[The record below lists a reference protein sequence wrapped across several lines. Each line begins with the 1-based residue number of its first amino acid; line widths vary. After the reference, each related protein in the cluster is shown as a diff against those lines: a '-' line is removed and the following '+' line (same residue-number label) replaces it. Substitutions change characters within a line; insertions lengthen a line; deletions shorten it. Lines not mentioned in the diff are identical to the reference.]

1 MLYLLPENDTLQHIC
16 LEMRDYKDKTEEEL
30 LEIIRELEEQLASRS
45 LPTDPCPDEEP
56 ERFREKY
63 GKEILEAI
71 PDMLTVFDRNL
82 DYIELLSSPDTNHVE
97 GLSGKDKSHPN
108 LKDIVPESEYRKIR
122 ANMEKVVRTGFPS
135 IGEHSLQ
142 FEGEM
147 HHYENLVCPLGDKY
161 LLCMCRDVTSRENAQ
176 RELAA
181 ARVKAEES
189 DRLKSAFLA
198 NMSHEIRT
206 PLNAIVGFSR
216 LVIDPGHDGD
226 KDDYCNIIEQNSE
239 LLLCLFNDILD
250 LSAMEAGSLGFVKE
264 KVNVYAACLEEYE
277 RHRMKVNKGV
287 KLALDDVDKNLYVIG
302 DRMRIMQVLMN
313 LLSNAAKFTP
323 SGEIHF
329 GYQLRGN
336 VVQFYV
342 KDTGIGIPSS
352 EQKKLFKI
360 HFRGSNAINSKV
372 TGSGI
377 GLLLVWKLV
386 HLHKGKINFTSTEGK
401 GSCIKVTFPKG
412 EKPYRK
418 AIHSPKPGSEKVAY
432 AESGVPKNV
441 TPNIAYDATKQKQQ
455 QNSDLPK
462 ILIVEDNDELREY
475 LRNTLS
481 DDYNIQVCSDGKQ
494 ALEIVKEYMPNMI
507 ISDIMMP
514 EMRGDELCHV
524 LKNDIETSHIPIILL
539 TALNNDR
546 NIIEGLKTG
555 ADEYIVKPFNIGILR
570 ATISNILTNRSL
582 LRHKYANLELNDDED
597 ATTCTNCSTDLDWKF
612 ISSVKKHVEE
622 NMDNGALNVEM
633 LCSLLNMSRTSFYN
647 KIKALTDQAPAD
659 YIRLIRLKRAAQL
672 LKEQKYSI
680 TEVAEMTGF
689 SDAKYFREVFKK
701 HFSVSPSQYAKQ
713 KEEGEEGE

>member
-16 LEMRDYKDKTEEEL
+16 LEMRDYKDKTKEEL

-142 FEGEM
+142 FEGET

-250 LSAMEAGSLGFVKE
+250 LSAMEAGSLRFVKE

-287 KLALDDVDKNLYVIG
+287 KLTLDDVDKNLYVIG

-713 KEEGEEGE
+713 KEEGE

>member
-1 MLYLLPENDTLQHIC
+1 
-16 LEMRDYKDKTEEEL
+16 
-30 LEIIRELEEQLASRS
+30 
-45 LPTDPCPDEEP
+45 
-56 ERFREKY
+56 
-63 GKEILEAI
+63 
-71 PDMLTVFDRNL
+71 
-82 DYIELLSSPDTNHVE
+82 
-97 GLSGKDKSHPN
+97 
-108 LKDIVPESEYRKIR
+108 
-122 ANMEKVVRTGFPS
+122 ME
-135 IGEHSLQ
+135 
-142 FEGEM
+142 
-147 HHYENLVCPLGDKY
+147 
-161 LLCMCRDVTSRENAQ
+161 
-176 RELAA
+176 
-181 ARVKAEES
+181 
-189 DRLKSAFLA
+189 
-198 NMSHEIRT
+198 
-206 PLNAIVGFSR
+206 
-216 LVIDPGHDGD
+216 
-226 KDDYCNIIEQNSE
+226 
-239 LLLCLFNDILD
+239 
-250 LSAMEAGSLGFVKE
+250 
-264 KVNVYAACLEEYE
+264 
-277 RHRMKVNKGV
+277 
-287 KLALDDVDKNLYVIG
+287 
-302 DRMRIMQVLMN
+302 
-313 LLSNAAKFTP
+313 
-323 SGEIHF
+323 
-329 GYQLRGN
+329 
-336 VVQFYV
+336 V

-432 AESGVPKNV
+432 AESGVPKNI